1 MRCYINQIRST
12 YTHNHRKQALDS
24 QKSQAQKHNNSLI
37 YRLAQDTKL
46 CAHTQS
52 LACSL
57 MVFRGW
63 KIKACLAG
71 LLKAFCVVEHT
82 LNTLKPL
89 RNTHIG
95 ATHRPRYWV
104 DLWLLWR
111 ITDTCLSSG
120 PRFHSGCLTLRSPR
134 KELRNAAKPRPGIRV
149 SWTSRDSSASN
160 PTTAKARRRLG
171 LWTLMT

>member
-1 MRCYINQIRST
+1 
-12 YTHNHRKQALDS
+12 
-24 QKSQAQKHNNSLI
+24 
-37 YRLAQDTKL
+37 
-46 CAHTQS
+46 
-52 LACSL
+52 

-89 RNTHIG
+89 RNTHIC

-149 SWTSRDSSASN
+149 SCTSRDSSASN

-171 LWTLMT
+171 SWTLMTYLYVGPLGSPDWLKETPRALVWRWIDESIQFNGASFAWQKGTVPKRCKVSLLH